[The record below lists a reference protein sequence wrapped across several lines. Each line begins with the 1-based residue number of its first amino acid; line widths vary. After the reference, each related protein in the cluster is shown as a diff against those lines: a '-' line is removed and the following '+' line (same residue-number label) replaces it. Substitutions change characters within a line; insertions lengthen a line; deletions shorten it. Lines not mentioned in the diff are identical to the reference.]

1 MFDGDDCLG
10 WCQFGAPDEVPRIK
24 SRAAYEKGLTT
35 LPDWRIACNF
45 VGKGLAQG
53 TLPHAGASQGVVAP
67 QPVGHDNLF
76 MRVAVLV
83 ALILVVCGC
92 GSHAHVTN
100 AGTRLYVPGPDGPP
114 SYEPT
119 GGIYV
124 SPDGADQWGID
135 HWFSYGG
142 LTARA
147 SGGQSV
153 NNCTP
158 SCVAGHHSSATVTV
172 VFSGRVP
179 CQGKTAYAEMTVT
192 RTSDASVTP
201 VGSGLD
207 LTSFCGYVA
216 YRPGLSCLTRDRRA
230 VSVHQQKSCF
240 VSANRIRARK
250 IASARGTTLE
260 LLAPGDR
267 IAFRRSESA
276 WRRYR
281 QASCAVVASIYA
293 GGTYEPVLREA
304 CMFDRDN
311 AHLLDLATFASFG

>member
-1 MFDGDDCLG
+1 
-10 WCQFGAPDEVPRIK
+10 
-24 SRAAYEKGLTT
+24 
-35 LPDWRIACNF
+35 
-45 VGKGLAQG
+45 
-53 TLPHAGASQGVVAP
+53 
-67 QPVGHDNLF
+67 

-92 GSHAHVTN
+92 GSHAHATN

-114 SYEPT
+114 RYEPT
-119 GGIYV
+119 GDIYV
-124 SPDGADQWGID
+124 STDGADQWNID
-135 HWFSYGG
+135 RWFSYGG
-142 LTARA
+142 PTGRA

-192 RTSDASVTP
+192 RTSNASVAP
-201 VGSGLD
+201 IGSGLD
-207 LTSFCGYVA
+207 LTDFCGYVA

-230 VSVHQQKSCF
+230 VSIRQQKRCF
-240 VSANRIRARK
+240 VSAVRIRERK
-250 IASARGTTLE
+250 IAYARRTMLE
-260 LLAPGDR
+260 LLPPGKR
-267 IAFRRSESA
+267 VAFQRSEFA
-276 WRRYR
+276 WQSYR

-304 CMFDRDN
+304 CIFDRDN
-311 AHLLDLATFASFG
+311 AHLLDLATNHPFASFG